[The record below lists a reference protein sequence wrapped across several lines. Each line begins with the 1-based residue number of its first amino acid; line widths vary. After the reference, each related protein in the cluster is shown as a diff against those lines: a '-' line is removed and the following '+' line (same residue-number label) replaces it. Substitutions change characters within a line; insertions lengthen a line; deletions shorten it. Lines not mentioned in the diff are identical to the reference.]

1 MTDTSTHALLNPA
14 AADLGAHAPKPT
26 ATTPGM
32 TEATLVLW
40 SNDRIE
46 TGLWESNAG
55 SFTATRD
62 GYSEICIFVSGEAT
76 ITATG
81 EEPVTYRAGDMIAM
95 PSGWSGVWVVENAV
109 RKHYT
114 TIND

>member
-32 TEATLVLW
+32 TEASLVLW
-40 SNDRIE
+40 TNGRVE

-55 SFTATRD
+55 SFVAKRE
-62 GYSEICIFVSGEAT
+62 GYSEICTFVSGEAT

-81 EEPVTYRAGDMIAM
+81 EEPITYRAGDMVAM
-95 PSGWSGVWVVENAV
+95 PSGWVGVWDVPVAV